1 MRHTVASFAAMLHQE
16 GLVIIGE
23 THGTNEF
30 PRLVWELAFAALESG
45 PVRMAIEQDAGG
57 QGELDRFMDSDGG
70 QLATDRLLSAD
81 VWHAGDGRGSL
92 AVLDLIDRCRRLR
105 AAGLPMDVRLVDMG
119 LGDLGMGPSSSTRRD
134 QVIAER
140 LAAECSSSAA
150 VVALLGSVHARLDA
164 HLGSHTEPGF
174 RPAAA
179 ILRRQMPV
187 FSLLGVHGGGTAWC
201 IRMHDSK
208 PLSGAHLF
216 RGREL
221 GPEPFFELASSEP
234 GYDGVAY
241 VPSITA
247 SAPAIHGPNGSV

>member
-1 MRHTVASFAAMLHQE
+1 MMHRA

-23 THGTNEF
+23 IHGTNEF
-30 PRLVWELAFAALESG
+30 SRLVWELASAALESG
-45 PVRMAIEQDAGG
+45 PVRMAIEQDAGD

-70 QLATDRLLSAD
+70 QVATERLLSSH
-81 VWHAGDGRGSL
+81 VWHAGDGRGSR

-119 LGDLGMGPSSSTRRD
+119 LSDVGMEPSSSTRRD

-164 HLGSHTEPGF
+164 HLRSHTEPSF

-187 FSLLGVHGGGTAWC
+187 LSLLGVHGGGTAWC
-201 IRMHDSK
+201 IRMQDGK
-208 PLSGAHLF
+208 PLSGAHFF
-216 RGREL
+216 RGRER

-247 SAPAIHGPNGSV
+247 SAPAIHGPDRSV